1 MRNILIMLMFAASLA
16 HAAWSDHEEARDL
29 SLDAT
34 GLDTL
39 RVEAGAGSLEIN
51 GVHGTERIVVVAI
64 ITVPGADADE
74 AATLMEEEMVLSLER
89 RGDRAELKSYFES
102 GRHRFGDSPG
112 IRLEVRVP
120 ARMSLDV
127 EDGSGSIRIRDV
139 AGDVVLDDGSGSV
152 NLAGIGGSIRM
163 QDGSGS
169 VDISGAGGDVDVVD
183 GSGSIRLRRVTG
195 SAKIEDG
202 SGSIDVA
209 EVSGDVFIPESGS
222 GSVNVR
228 EVQGRV
234 IRED

>member
-1 MRNILIMLMFAASLA
+1 MFAASLA

-39 RVEAGAGSLEIN
+39 RVEAGAGSLEIS
-51 GVHGTERIVVVAI
+51 GVPGTDRIVVVAI
-64 ITVPGADADE
+64 VTVPGADAAE

-89 RGDRAELKSYFES
+89 RGDRAELKGYFES
-102 GRHRFGDSPG
+102 DGNWFGDSPS
-112 IRLEVRVP
+112 IRLEVRIP

-127 EDGSGSIRIRDV
+127 EDRSGSIKIRDV
-139 AGDVVLDDGSGSV
+139 TGDVVLDDGSGSIS
-152 NLAGIGGSIRM
+152 LAEIGGSIRLK
-163 QDGSGS
+163 DGSGS
-169 VDISGAGGDVDVVD
+169 IDILGAGGDVDVVD

-209 EVSGDVFIPESGS
+209 EVSGDVSIPEAGS
-222 GSVNVR
+222 GSVDVR